1 MYVTCD
7 DVVKC
12 QDITKIINGKITCD
26 LGDDGD
32 YSYEDTCNITC
43 DTGYTLT
50 GSSTRKCLKDGNWSG
65 MDNSSCEQGR

>member
-12 QDITKIINGKITCD
+12 QVITINDGSIICD
-26 LGDDGD
+26 LGDDGVI
-32 YSYEDTCNITC
+32 SYEDTCNITC
-43 DTGYTLT
+43 DLGYIVT

-65 MDNSSCEQGR
+65 MDNSSCKQGS